1 MHKNDFILELYKRR
15 QTVFTIGEIAMLFPD
30 ISYNALKSK
39 IHYFVKTNRLQSLRR
54 GIYSKESYDPYELA
68 IKIYTPAYISF
79 ETALQKEGMNFQYD
93 TQIYVASIL
102 SRTVITKTGETIIY
116 HKMSRDI
123 ISDPRGLV
131 INPNYAIA
139 GKERVFL
146 DVLYLYRN
154 FHFDNL
160 DLDWDKVWEFL
171 PLYHNKNLGKR
182 ARQYYKIYREES
194 NV

>member
-1 MHKNDFILELYKRR
+1 MHNIDFIINLYKRP
-15 QTVFTIGEIAMLFPD
+15 QTVFTIGEIAMLFPA

-39 IHYFVKTNRLQSLRR
+39 INYYVKTNRLLSLRR
-54 GIYSKESYDPYELA
+54 GIYAKEDYSPFELA
-68 IKIYTPAYISF
+68 VKIYSPAYISF

-93 TQIYVASIL
+93 TQIYVAGCI
-102 SRTVITKTGETIIY
+102 SRTIKTKTGETIIY
-116 HKMSRDI
+116 HKMPRAI
-123 ISDPRGLV
+123 IYNQKGLT

-154 FHFDNL
+154 FYFDNL
-160 DLDWDKVWEFL
+160 DVDWEKVWEYL
-171 PLYHNKNLGKR
+171 PLYHNKNLIKR
-182 ARQYYKIYREES
+182 VKNYFKIYQEEN